1 MSTWSC
7 RVWWWSKSKN
17 SNLCNCPLSATKD
30 DQGLTFWCIAWLCVF
45 QETRW
50 WWIIFSGFCKGLGI
64 IYLRFS
70 ECKHLGQI
78 FILFET
84 ICLLISVCLIFAVN
98 DKCHLSYLAFSPY
111 LLILCL
117 WNRCVRIICCT
128 LLNTP
133 YVSAIWRRDNLRVGV
148 LWRWKKGC

>member
-1 MSTWSC
+1 MRTWSC
-7 RVWWWSKSKN
+7 RVCW
-17 SNLCNCPLSATKD
+17 LRERIIVYIIALLVLQRMTKAW
-30 DQGLTFWCIAWLCVF
+30 LFWCVAWLCTF

-50 WWIIFSGFCKGLGI
+50 LWIVFPGFCKALGI
-64 IYLRFS
+64 IHLRFS
-70 ECKHLGQI
+70 DCKHLGQI

-84 ICLLISVCLIFAVN
+84 IYLLISVCLIFVVN

-117 WNRCVRIICCT
+117 WNRCVRIMCCE